1 LTKLSNAS
9 MSNLTNNRMSKA
21 QEEVN
26 EFLKLI
32 PDYGIDIASAAY
44 MYFKQQELDKEFI
57 SEISKLLTPS
67 EENELNELYQWDIM
81 KANMK

>member
-9 MSNLTNNRMSKA
+9 MSYLTNYVMNKA
-21 QEEVN
+21 EKEVK
-26 EFLKLI
+26 EFLELI

-67 EENELNELYQWDIM
+67 EENEINELYQWDIM
-81 KANMK
+81 KGK